1 MMGWNAFF
9 VGAHPGAIN
18 GSSLSTAFAPGCAL
32 QGTGPAARITDSCH
46 VYVNLLL
53 RPRRSVRNTFST
65 RLARFMDFL
74 LGTVHDK
81 KAPLSTAGSRPL
93 TLAS

>member
-32 QGTGPAARITDSCH
+32 QGTGRAARIIDSCYAY
-46 VYVNLLL
+46 YVNRTQEALF
-53 RPRRSVRNTFST
+53 PN
-65 RLARFMDFL
+65 
-74 LGTVHDK
+74 
-81 KAPLSTAGSRPL
+81 
-93 TLAS
+93 